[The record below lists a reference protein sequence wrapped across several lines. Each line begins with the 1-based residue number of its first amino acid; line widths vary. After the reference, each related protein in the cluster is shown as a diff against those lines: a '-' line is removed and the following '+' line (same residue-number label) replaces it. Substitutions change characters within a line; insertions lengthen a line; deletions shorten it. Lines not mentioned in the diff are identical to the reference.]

1 MTQRAKILKKIRRI
15 ETKELG
21 LKGRDSAMIIS
32 NLVVDEENNEVSCK
46 IDFNYDKFDKGDK
59 SKTCVY
65 YLDQLLK

>member
-1 MTQRAKILKKIRRI
+1 MKIRGKIIKKIRRI

-32 NLVVDEENNEVSCK
+32 NLVVDEKNNEVSCEIK
-46 IDFNYDKFDKGDK
+46 FNYNENDRGEM
-59 SKTCVY
+59 SKKCTY

>member
-1 MTQRAKILKKIRRI
+1 
-15 ETKELG
+15 